1 MGGRPHGRQRSLVS
15 HSGGLT
21 AGLSPGLAARSGLTG
36 STFASSSAFAGGGAF
51 GGGGAFAGGGAAGG
65 ASGSGV
71 GYVSGSINAHAVNSS
86 SSSSFIRGR
95 RRTISTVT
103 VTTAVAGAGGEG
115 LGGGGGGFGGGAG
128 GGGVVSAQP
137 PALSPRALAQLDRS
151 FGSDESM
158 SSSGEVVNVLH
169 DASGGGA
176 GSMKDESRARDTSGA
191 AQRDMCRILRAR
203 CSYRCGPLFQ
213 DTHRTPLV
221 ELAVARA
228 EDQEE
233 EDEEEGEE
241 VEEGWKE
248 EGRMWEEG
256 AEGEWYDEQHGQ
268 EEGEYGAHSSGHD
281 SFAVAL
287 AAAGGWDSGA
297 QGSSRQVSGRQGGA
311 SHGVSPPVSGAMESG
326 RQGGEGRRRKAEVAR
341 ERKRKKAPPPLA
353 LERQKNRLAATKCI
367 TAALQQAEVGSLAAA
382 QRTIQQGVAAIQASY
397 AMQQGDEASMHL
409 INELM
414 EIERRMCN
422 MQTYKGAGL
431 AYALSAQSAHLLQRA
446 NTRGGGAAADST
458 AGLDYMRFSP
468 SDAFN
473 GGGAA
478 AAGVAAAAAS
488 SSKSPSQPF
497 FDGRQGANGANGM
510 LAAAAAALPQPP
522 LDGGGTYSNS
532 CSSQN
537 GGDLSFG
544 NSCEQLQQFE
554 TEDLSFGSASFQ
566 SRPVAACQTHQQQQQ
581 QQQQQGGVGL
591 RRQRSG
597 VQRSSKPTPLVVRS
611 GMGLAAAVAAA
622 AAAAGDG
629 RLDSSAS
636 LSAVAHAL
644 SSSPRPVEA

>member
-1 MGGRPHGRQRSLVS
+1 MTRNKSSSSQD
-15 HSGGLT
+15 
-21 AGLSPGLAARSGLTG
+21 
-36 STFASSSAFAGGGAF
+36 ASSSA
-51 GGGGAFAGGGAAGG
+51 
-65 ASGSGV
+65 
-71 GYVSGSINAHAVNSS
+71 SS
-86 SSSSFIRGR
+86 SSSRRLVPVHTFGFGADHDAAALHAIAADTAGVFSFVEEPAGVTAAFAQCLGGLLSVVIQEAKISFAVGSDLPGWQIAAVHAGGYAYRVGEKERDGAVLLGDLYAEEERHVMLEVWR
-95 RRTISTVT
+95 RRHV
-103 VTTAVAGAGGEG
+103 E
-115 LGGGGGGFGGGAG
+115 
-128 GGGVVSAQP
+128 
-137 PALSPRALAQLDRS
+137 
-151 FGSDESM
+151 
-158 SSSGEVVNVLH
+158 
-169 DASGGGA
+169 
-176 GSMKDESRARDTSGA
+176 DESRARDTSGA

-203 CSYRCGPLFQ
+203 CSYRCRPLFQ

-268 EEGEYGAHSSGHD
+268 EEGEYGVHSSGHD
-281 SFAVAL
+281 SFAAAL

-297 QGSSRQVSGRQGGA
+297 QGSSRQVSGRQGGG

-367 TAALQQAEVGSLAAA
+367 TAALQQAEAGSLAAA

-409 INELM
+409 IDELM

-458 AGLDYMRFSP
+458 AGLDYM
-468 SDAFN
+468 
-473 GGGAA
+473 
-478 AAGVAAAAAS
+478 
-488 SSKSPSQPF
+488 
-497 FDGRQGANGANGM
+497 
-510 LAAAAAALPQPP
+510 
-522 LDGGGTYSNS
+522 
-532 CSSQN
+532 
-537 GGDLSFG
+537 
-544 NSCEQLQQFE
+544 
-554 TEDLSFGSASFQ
+554 
-566 SRPVAACQTHQQQQQ
+566 
-581 QQQQQGGVGL
+581 
-591 RRQRSG
+591 
-597 VQRSSKPTPLVVRS
+597 
-611 GMGLAAAVAAA
+611 
-622 AAAAGDG
+622 
-629 RLDSSAS
+629 
-636 LSAVAHAL
+636 
-644 SSSPRPVEA
+644 